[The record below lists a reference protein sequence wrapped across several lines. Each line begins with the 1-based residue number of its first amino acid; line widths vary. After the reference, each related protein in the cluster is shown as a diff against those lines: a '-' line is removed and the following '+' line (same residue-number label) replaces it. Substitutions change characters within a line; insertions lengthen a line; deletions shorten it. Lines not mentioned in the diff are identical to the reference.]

1 MEWSQPLRIVQSIL
15 NLTIPPEAP
24 SPKTV
29 DLLVLYDAS
38 GNHDAAYFR
47 TLGRLVRSK
56 YDKSVRIRAHIA
68 QDRKDKPRCP
78 ARFARRVRRAIGSR
92 LETVSAFRYHSEQR
106 LEKCTR
112 HCTGS
117 FDAYYLDSTTL
128 AELNANIAR
137 IAGAYPGTMA
147 MLRRMGDVTNVF
159 TIARRNEPDSPLTR
173 LLTAHWV
180 NEHLKSIPPEF
191 LHAEDATQPIMSD
204 ADKCSVIMFSN
215 RLA

>member
-1 MEWSQPLRIVQSIL
+1 MWSQLLGIVQTIL
-15 NLTIPPEAP
+15 NQTLPPEAS
-24 SPKTV
+24 SPVTV

-38 GNHDAAYFR
+38 GNHDAVYFR

-78 ARFARRVRRAIGSR
+78 ARFARRIRRAIGSR
-92 LETVSAFRYHSEQR
+92 LETVRVFRYHSEQR
-106 LEKCTR
+106 LAKCTR
-112 HCTGS
+112 HCTGQ

-159 TIARRNEPDSPLTR
+159 TIAKRNEPDSPLTR

-180 NEHLKSIPPEF
+180 NEHLKSMPHN
-191 LHAEDATQPIMSD
+191 LLDAEDSTHPIMSD
-204 ADKCSVIMFSN
+204 ADKCSVIVFSN